1 MKKLLDVE
9 KSRSE
14 HYADNQRDSVHRSS
28 LLVPVLPN
36 SEVSISLL
44 NHFLIKRGIKSV
56 GCKVTAIDKT
66 GHRLISHL
74 TIIDEPR
81 VYTMYLQRDF
91 KVEAASFLVEFFSSE
106 NIFIPFPA
114 VMVNHRSKNAL
125 SGVHSFNRVL
135 ADVFEDDDVN
145 AIHVQ
150 ETAIDIVQNP
160 GLSTFFVLAAGPFN
174 LQAPITLRLS
184 NHDSE
189 LTHSLNVNI
198 PRFTQQLFA
207 LQDVVPA
214 WSQLQGT
221 LFIDQPDQKLFY
233 GRLFVGQIAKDD
245 SLVGNHSYYDSSHVE
260 GEFWNN
266 NDPSF
271 RTYPVIKELDALIR
285 FYPIMSPS
293 ALKISVIL
301 NSAAGAPLAET
312 AQRVLTS
319 PSSDSFELDI
329 RKSALDAGVDI
340 NEVNS
345 FTVHALPVS
354 GNTPTRINHQIVYRQ
369 SAIESSINISLQ
381 NYNVLHSKSKSR
393 TSWGQIINS
402 PEFDTWLSI
411 TNDGYE
417 DPIST
422 VEVKIFDENG
432 YVGSESVD
440 VPMRAAST
448 INISTMLLR
457 NHFTPTGE
465 FLWYEIECPNYFLTA
480 FSISR
485 NIKSN
490 HCTGEHSF

>member
-9 KSRSE
+9 KLRSE
-14 HYADNQRDSVHRSS
+14 QHADNQRNSVHRSS

-44 NHFLIKRGIKSV
+44 NHFLIKRGITSV
-56 GCKVTAIDKT
+56 GCKVTAIDNR
-66 GHRLISHL
+66 GVRLISHL

-91 KVEAASFLVEFFSSE
+91 KVDAASFLVEFFSSE

-114 VMVNHRSKNAL
+114 VMVNHRSQNAL

-150 ETAIDIVQNP
+150 EAAIDITQDP
-160 GLSTFFVLAAGPFN
+160 KLSTFFVLAAGPFN
-174 LQAPITLRLS
+174 LQSPITLRLS

-189 LTHSLNVNI
+189 FTHSLDVNI
-198 PRFTQQLFA
+198 PRFTQQMFELKN
-207 LQDVVPA
+207 VVPE

-233 GRLFVGQIAKDD
+233 GRLFVGQIATDG
-245 SLVGNHSYYDSSHVE
+245 SFVGNHSYYDSSHVE
-260 GEFWNN
+260 GEFWTDNN
-266 NDPSF
+266 PSV
-271 RTYPVIKELDALIR
+271 RTYPVLRELDSLIR

-293 ALKISVIL
+293 ALKISVIF
-301 NSAAGAPLAET
+301 NSANGKTIGET
-312 AQRVLTS
+312 STTILTS
-319 PSSDSFELDI
+319 PGNDNFELDI
-329 RKSALDAGVDI
+329 KKSAIEVGIDI
-340 NEVNS
+340 DNLNS
-345 FTVHALPVS
+345 FTVQAVPVS
-354 GNTPTRINHQIVYRQ
+354 GNTPTRINHQIIYRQ

-381 NYNVLHSKSKSR
+381 NYNVLHSKSKAR
-393 TSWGQIINS
+393 TSWGQLVNS
-402 PEFDTWLSI
+402 PDFDAWLSI

-417 DPIST
+417 DRVST
-422 VEVKIFDENG
+422 VEIKFFDESG
-432 YVGSESVD
+432 YVGSETID
-440 VPMRAAST
+440 VPIRSATT
-448 INISTMLLR
+448 IKISSMLER
-457 NHFTPTGE
+457 NNLIPNGE

-485 NIKSN
+485 NIESGN
-490 HCTGEHSF
+490 CTGEHSF

>member
-245 SLVGNHSYYDSSHVE
+245 SFVGNHSYYDSSHVE

-319 PSSDSFELDI
+319 PSSDNFELDI

>member
-9 KSRSE
+9 QTRGE
-14 HYADNQRDSVHRSS
+14 QHADNQRNSVHRSS
-28 LLVPVLPN
+28 LLVPALPN
-36 SEVSISLL
+36 SDVAISFL
-44 NHFLIKRGIKSV
+44 NHFLIKRGITSV
-56 GCKVTAIDKT
+56 GCKVTAIDKS
-66 GHRLISHL
+66 GIRLISRL
-74 TIIDEPR
+74 SIIDEPR
-81 VYTMYLQRDF
+81 VYTLYLQRDF
-91 KVEAASFLVEFFSSE
+91 NVDAASFLVEFFSSE
-106 NIFIPFPA
+106 NIFVPFPA
-114 VMVNHRSKNAL
+114 VMVNHRTKNAL

-184 NHDSE
+184 SSDSE

-198 PRFTQQLFA
+198 PRFTQQLLA
-207 LQDVVPA
+207 LKDVVPA

-245 SLVGNHSYYDSSHVE
+245 SFVGNHSYYDSSHVE

-293 ALKISVIL
+293 ALKISVIF
-301 NSAAGAPLAET
+301 NSAAGAPLGET

-319 PSSDSFELDI
+319 PSSDNFELDI

-340 NEVNS
+340 NDVNS

-393 TSWGQIINS
+393 TTWGQIINS
-402 PEFDTWLSI
+402 PEFVTWLSI

-417 DPIST
+417 DPVST
-422 VEVKIFDENG
+422 VEVKFFDENG
-432 YVGSESVD
+432 YVGSETVD
-440 VPMRAAST
+440 VPTRSATT
-448 INISTMLLR
+448 IKISTMLLR
-457 NHFTPTGE
+457 NNFAPKGE
-465 FLWYEIECPNYFLTA
+465 FVWYEIECPNYFLTA

-485 NIKSN
+485 HIKSN

>member
-14 HYADNQRDSVHRSS
+14 HYADNQRNSVHRSS
-28 LLVPVLPN
+28 LLVPALPN
-36 SEVSISLL
+36 SDVSISFL
-44 NHFLIKRGIKSV
+44 NHFLIKRGITSV

-66 GHRLISHL
+66 GRRLVSHL
-74 TIIDEPR
+74 TVIDEPR
-81 VYTMYLQRDF
+81 VYTLYLQRDF
-91 KVEAASFLVEFFSSE
+91 NVEAVSFLVEFFSSE

-114 VMVNHRSKNAL
+114 VMVNHRTKNAL

-150 ETAIDIVQNP
+150 EAAIDIVQNP

-184 NHDSE
+184 TSDSE

-198 PRFTQQLFA
+198 PRFTQQLFE
-207 LQDVVPA
+207 LRDVVPA
-214 WSQLQGT
+214 WSHLQGT

-233 GRLFVGQIAKDD
+233 GRLFVGQIAKDG
-245 SLVGNHSYYDSSHVE
+245 SFVGNHSYYDSSHVE
-260 GEFWNN
+260 GEFWTNN
-266 NDPSF
+266 NPSF
-271 RTYPVIKELDALIR
+271 RTYPVIQELDALIR

-293 ALKISVIL
+293 EIALTVIF
-301 NSAAGAPLAET
+301 NSSDGKQLGATSARNL
-312 AQRVLTS
+312 LS
-319 PSSDSFELDI
+319 PSADFFELDL
-329 RKSALDAGVDI
+329 RKSAIEASVDI
-340 NEVNS
+340 AAVNS
-345 FTVHALPVS
+345 FTVQAIPLS

-381 NYNVLHSKSKSR
+381 NYNLLHSKSKFR
-393 TSWGQIINS
+393 TSWGQIVNS

-417 DPIST
+417 DPVST
-422 VEVKIFDENG
+422 VEVKLFDENG
-432 YVGSESVD
+432 YVGSETVD
-440 VPMRAAST
+440 VPTRSATT
-448 INISTMLLR
+448 IKISTMLLR
-457 NHFTPTGE
+457 NNLAPKGE
-465 FLWYEIECPNYFLTA
+465 FVWYEIECPNYFLTA

-485 NIKSN
+485 HIESS

>member
-9 KSRSE
+9 KSRVE
-14 HYADNQRDSVHRSS
+14 HYANNRRDSVHRSS

-44 NHFLIKRGIKSV
+44 NHFLIKRNIPSV
-56 GCKVTAIDKT
+56 GCKVTAIDKFGKRIT
-66 GHRLISHL
+66 SQL
-74 TIIDEPR
+74 TTIDHPR
-81 VYTMYLQRDF
+81 VYTMHLQRDF
-91 KVEAASFLVEFFSSE
+91 EVDATSFLVEFFSSD

-114 VMVNHRSKNAL
+114 VMVNHRTKDAV

-150 ETAIDIVQNP
+150 ETAIDIVHQPN
-160 GLSTFFVLAAGPFN
+160 LSTFFVLAAGPYD
-174 LQAPITLRLS
+174 LEGPVALRLS
-184 NHDSE
+184 NADGEFEH
-189 LTHSLNVNI
+189 TLNVKI
-198 PRFTQQLFA
+198 PRFTQQMFQLHS
-207 LQDVVPA
+207 VVPA
-214 WSQLQGT
+214 WSKLHGT
-221 LFIDQPDQKLFY
+221 LFINQPDQPLFY
-233 GRLFVGQIAKDD
+233 GRLFVGQI
-245 SLVGNHSYYDSSHVE
+245 SQNGSFVGNHSYYDSSHVE
-260 GEFWNN
+260 GEFWT
-266 NDPSF
+266 NDNHSF
-271 RTYPVIKELDALIR
+271 RTYPVIKELDALVR

-293 ALKISVIL
+293 ALKISIVF
-301 NSAAGAPLAET
+301 NSANGSSLGET
-312 AQRVLTS
+312 STKILTS
-319 PSSDSFELDI
+319 PSNHNFEIDI
-329 RKSALDAGVDI
+329 KEAAKDAGI
-340 NEVNS
+340 KIEALNS
-345 FTVHALPVS
+345 FTVQAIPVS

-381 NYNVLHSKSKSR
+381 NYNVLHSKSKPR
-393 TSWGQIINS
+393 TSWGQIVNS

-432 YVGSESVD
+432 YVGSETVS
-440 VPMRAAST
+440 VPMRTATTIDIAA
-448 INISTMLLR
+448 MLLG
-457 NHFTPTGE
+457 NHFVTKGE

-485 NIKSN
+485 HVKSN

>member
-9 KSRSE
+9 KTRSE
-14 HYADNQRDSVHRSS
+14 QHADNQRNSVHRSS
-28 LLVPVLPN
+28 LLVPTLPN
-36 SEVSISLL
+36 SDVAISFL
-44 NHFLIKRGIKSV
+44 NHFLIKRNITSV

-66 GHRLISHL
+66 GRRLVSQL

-91 KVEAASFLVEFFSSE
+91 NVEAASFLVEFFSSE

-114 VMVNHRSKNAL
+114 VMVNHRTKNAL

-150 ETAIDIVQNP
+150 EAAIDIVQNP
-160 GLSTFFVLAAGPFN
+160 SLSTFFVLAAGPFN
-174 LQAPITLRLS
+174 LQAPITLRLCT
-184 NHDSE
+184 HDSE
-189 LTHSLNVNI
+189 FIHSLNVNI
-198 PRFTQQLFA
+198 PRFTQQLFE
-207 LQDVVPA
+207 LRDVVSE

-221 LFIDQPDQKLFY
+221 LFIDQPDQALFY
-233 GRLFVGQIAKDD
+233 GRLFVGQISKDR
-245 SLVGNHSYYDSSHVE
+245 SFVGNHSYYDSSHVE
-260 GEFWNN
+260 GEFWSNN
-266 NDPSF
+266 NPSF
-271 RTYPVIKELDALIR
+271 RTYPVIKELDVLIR

-293 ALKISVIL
+293 ALKISVMF
-301 NSAAGAPLAET
+301 NSATGVLLGET
-312 AQRVLTS
+312 AQRILTS
-319 PSSDSFELDI
+319 PSQDNFELDI
-329 RKSALDAGVDI
+329 RESALVAGVDV
-340 NEVNS
+340 NDVNS

-381 NYNVLHSKSKSR
+381 NHNVLHSKSKSR

-411 TNDGYE
+411 TNDGSE
-417 DPIST
+417 DLVST
-422 VEVKIFDENG
+422 VEVKLFDENG
-432 YVGSESVD
+432 FLTSESID
-440 VPMRAAST
+440 VSIRSAKT
-448 INISTMLLR
+448 VNISKM
-457 NHFTPTGE
+457 FAEKKIDSSSE
-465 FLWYEIECPNYFLTA
+465 FVWYELECPNYFLTA

>member
-44 NHFLIKRGIKSV
+44 NHFFIKRQISSV
-56 GCKVTAIDKT
+56 GCRVTAIDKN
-66 GHRLISHL
+66 GVRLTSRL
-74 TIIDEPR
+74 TTINEPR
-81 VYTMYLQRDF
+81 VYTMHLQRDF
-91 KVEAASFLVEFFSSE
+91 DVDAASFLVEFFSSE

-114 VMVNHRSKNAL
+114 VMVNHRTKNAI
-125 SGVHSFNRVL
+125 SSVHSFNRVL

-150 ETAIDIVQNP
+150 EAAIDITQDPN
-160 GLSTFFVLAAGPFN
+160 LSTFFVLAAGPYN

-184 NHDSE
+184 NKESE
-189 LTHSLNVNI
+189 LTHSMNVNI
-198 PRFTQQLFA
+198 PRFTQQMFELKK
-207 LQDVVPA
+207 VVPE
-214 WSQLQGT
+214 WSKLQGT

-233 GRLFVGQIAKDD
+233 GRLFVGQIAKDG
-245 SLVGNHSYYDSSHVE
+245 SFVGNHSYYDSSHVD
-260 GEFWNN
+260 GEFWGNKN
-266 NDPSF
+266 PSL
-271 RTYPVIKELDALIR
+271 RTYPLIDELDTLIR

-293 ALKISVIL
+293 TLELSIIF
-301 NSAAGAPLAET
+301 NSPNGEPMASTNARTLS
-312 AQRVLTS
+312 S
-319 PSSDSFELDI
+319 PGNDFFELDI
-329 RKSALDAGVDI
+329 KKSAQDAGIEVSK
-340 NEVNS
+340 VNS
-345 FTVHALPVS
+345 FTVEARPS
-354 GNTPTRINHQIVYRQ
+354 NGNTPTRVNHQIVYKK

-402 PEFDTWLSI
+402 PDFDTWLSI
-411 TNDGYE
+411 TNDGHE

-422 VEVKIFDENG
+422 VEVKLFDENG
-432 YVGSESVD
+432 HVGSESVV
-440 VPMRAAST
+440 VPMRTAST

-457 NHFTPTGE
+457 NQFTPKGE